1 MQLSDFIKKLQAIE
15 AEGHGDLPVV
25 LSDWAEG
32 YDHDSETVAEVMSVV
47 SREYYP
53 SGAGMPDTLRGLVVC
68 IGD

>member
-25 LSDWAEG
+25 LSDWNEG
-32 YDHDSETVAEVMSVV
+32 YAKPNESAAEDIAVGHI
-47 SREYYP
+47 EYVP
-53 SGAGMPDTLRGLVVC
+53 SGEGTPETWRRFVVC